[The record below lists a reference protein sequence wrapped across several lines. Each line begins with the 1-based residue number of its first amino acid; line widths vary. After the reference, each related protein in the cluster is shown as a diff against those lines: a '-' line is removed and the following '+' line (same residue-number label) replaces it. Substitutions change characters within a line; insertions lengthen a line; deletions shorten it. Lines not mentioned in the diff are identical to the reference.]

1 MTMDRAR
8 RKADAERAYNV
19 QALAG
24 IHGGFMFL
32 GGGAG
37 LAIIGHHTWPLF
49 RRQTLAFKGFL
60 TMACG
65 IFGMVLYAENALQAL
80 EKEQRATE
88 GAIRKEARL
97 DLSRQGIV
105 PTETAIA
112 LWRQEREE
120 QQRQQKASSAAAQT
134 S

>member
-1 MTMDRAR
+1 
-8 RKADAERAYNV
+8 
-19 QALAG
+19 
-24 IHGGFMFL
+24 
-32 GGGAG
+32 
-37 LAIIGHHTWPLF
+37 
-49 RRQTLAFKGFL
+49 
-60 TMACG
+60 
-65 IFGMVLYAENALQAL
+65 MVLYAENALQAL